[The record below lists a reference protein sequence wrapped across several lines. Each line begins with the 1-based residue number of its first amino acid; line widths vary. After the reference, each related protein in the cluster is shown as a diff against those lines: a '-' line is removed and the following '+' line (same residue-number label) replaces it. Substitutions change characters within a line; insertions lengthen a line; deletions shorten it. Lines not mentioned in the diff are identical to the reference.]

1 MTRINV
7 IEVKELSRQHL
18 VAEYRELPRIYA
30 FVEKAVARGLTP
42 DTMPIPAQYTL
53 GKGHMYFFANKLTF
67 IRYRQRDLIAE
78 MKRRGYKTAFEVP
91 SALDILARI
100 GYLELM
106 QDYKP
111 TVEAIALNRQRIK
124 ERTI

>member
-42 DTMPIPAQYTL
+42 TTMPIPAEYTL
-53 GKGHMYFFANKLTF
+53 GKGHMYFFADKLTF

-78 MKRRGYKTAFEVP
+78 MKRRGYQANFSVP
-91 SALDILARI
+91 SVLDTLAKV

-106 QDYKP
+106 NDYQP
-111 TVEAIALNRQRIK
+111 TSEAIALNQARIK
-124 ERTI
+124 DRSA

>member
-7 IEVKELSRQHL
+7 IPVEELSRQHL

-30 FVEKAVARGLTP
+30 FVEKAVARGLKP

-53 GKGHMYFFANKLTF
+53 GKGHCWFFADKLTF
-67 IRYRQRDLIAE
+67 IRYRQRDLIIE
-78 MKRRGYKTAFEVP
+78 MKRRGYQANFSVP
-91 SALDILARI
+91 SALDTLAKI

-106 QDYKP
+106 NDYKP
-111 TVEAIALNRQRIK
+111 TLEAVALNRQRIK
-124 ERTI
+124 ERTA